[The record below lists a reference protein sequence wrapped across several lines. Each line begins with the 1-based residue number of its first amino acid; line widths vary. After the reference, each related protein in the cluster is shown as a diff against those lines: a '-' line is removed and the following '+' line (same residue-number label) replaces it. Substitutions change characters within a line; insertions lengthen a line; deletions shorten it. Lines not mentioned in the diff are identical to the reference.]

1 MEIEE
6 ETKAVV
12 AQEATA
18 GGVTMRRTTVRS
30 SRRSMSDDL
39 TQRKVDA
46 LAVQTASVQAFT
58 AEEMNKVRLQQE
70 ELARKT
76 TEYLEQQYANQ
87 LELNR
92 QQEAMKAQML
102 EHQRFL
108 NEQYGLLRA
117 ADEAMSQQKQKIDVL
132 AAAVQA
138 PAPEVRWGLFAQ
150 PNQQHVGDVKTEPDQ
165 AVMIATGANMP
176 TPPLYRGST
185 KKEKRAFMDSYL
197 VYERRALNQGA
208 NAKVFTMPIGAC
220 IEHRTLMRI
229 CQFELFRSDTEISE
243 AEWRHYSCQPSRLTR
258 WITPG

>member
-1 MEIEE
+1 
-6 ETKAVV
+6 
-12 AQEATA
+12 
-18 GGVTMRRTTVRS
+18 
-30 SRRSMSDDL
+30 
-39 TQRKVDA
+39 
-46 LAVQTASVQAFT
+46 
-58 AEEMNKVRLQQE
+58 
-70 ELARKT
+70 
-76 TEYLEQQYANQ
+76 
-87 LELNR
+87 
-92 QQEAMKAQML
+92 MKAQML

-117 ADEAMSQQKQKIDVL
+117 ADEAMSQQNQKIDVL

-165 AVMIATGANMP
+165 AVMVATGANMP

-197 VYERRALNQGA
+197 VYERRIRALNQGA

-243 AEWRHYSCQPSRLTR
+243 AEWRHYFLSAKSADEIDYTRLTQAVRGLQIDVSLSDAESRLSRLMADFYAILDTNNMEDLLTEDPSA
-258 WITPG
+258 WSKC